1 MPQLT
6 PDFDRVIINVLLSN
20 DVTKYNVLN
29 NTKLALMVSEIRI
42 SEDYCHS
49 DVIIIDFANF
59 TLPHVTHVTLTDVK
73 KYELCYLV
81 SAIL

>member
-6 PDFDRVIINVLLSN
+6 PDFDRVLINVVLSN
-20 DVTKYNVLN
+20 EITKYNPLN
-29 NTKLALMVSEIRI
+29 DIKLALMVSEIRI

-49 DVIIIDFANF
+49 DVQIYDLANY
-59 TLPHVTHVTLTDVK
+59 TLPHVAKFTLTDLK
-73 KYELCYLV
+73 KYELCALV

>member
-6 PDFDRVIINVLLSN
+6 PDFDRVLINVLQSN
-20 DVTKYNVLN
+20 DVTKYYALN
-29 NTKLALMVSEIRI
+29 NMKLVLMVMEIRL

-49 DVIIIDFANF
+49 DVVIYDLANF
-59 TLPHVTHVTLTDVK
+59 TLPHVAKITLTDLK
-73 KYELCYLV
+73 KYVLCAVV

>member
-6 PDFDRVIINVLLSN
+6 PDFDRVVINAALSN
-20 DVTKYNVLN
+20 EITKYNVLN
-29 NTKLALMVSEIRI
+29 HIKMALMVSEIRI

-49 DVIIIDFANF
+49 DVLIYDMANY
-59 TLPHVTHVTLTDVK
+59 TLPHVAKLTLTDVK
-73 KYELCYLV
+73 KYELCALV

>member
-6 PDFDRVIINVLLSN
+6 TDFDRVIINVLQSN
-20 DVTKYNVLN
+20 DVTKYDVLK

-49 DVIIIDFANF
+49 DVVIIDFANF
-59 TLPHVTHVTLTDVK
+59 TLPHVAKITLTDVK
-73 KYELCYLV
+73 KYELCALV